1 MPSDQFATGYRN
13 RASHMPNNYQY
24 HHHRRRDR
32 DFPPPSSTTHRRPN
46 FVIELCSQYS
56 DHNSYNRHEIVTLMG
71 KFTCDPDDFFIYEKG
86 VVAGRFFYQQW
97 PNALETIV
105 YLWEALLDGGLS
117 FMPRL
122 RQNLIVPSD
131 TEELNSRLRVL
142 FSQRIKGFKEGGL
155 VKKWEKRLEQVS
167 NEIAKIDVLLRKPRK
182 YAEHMELSKKKQ
194 GFAREK
200 LLIGKRIGEFKSGM
214 ECILDYVNGKVFDS
228 SDVKVLKLKGNIVWS
243 KIHWLI
249 KRECRRLDDG
259 LPIYADRKDIIWQI
273 HCQQVGSFFSLIILN
288 HVIYLPD
295 YLLCE
300 MMLQVMVL
308 VGETG
313 SGKSTQLVQFLTD
326 SEIAANNSI
335 VCTQPR
341 KLAATS
347 LATRVQEETRGCSD
361 DTSVTCSPTYS
372 SLQFDS
378 KVIYTT
384 DHCLLQHYMT
394 DKNLSAISCIIVDE
408 AHERSLNTDLLLALI
423 KDLLHRRSDLRLV
436 IMSATADSDQLSK
449 YFFACPTFHVVGRTF
464 PVDVKYVNTTFHSD
478 SGSGSNSNSGL
489 VPGYVSDVVRT
500 VGEIHWNEGPGTV
513 LAFLTSQMEVEWACE
528 QFKVT
533 SIVALP
539 LHGKLSNE
547 EQYRVYQN
555 YPDKRKVI
563 FSTNLAETSLTIPGV
578 KYVVDSGMVKESRFE
593 PTTGTNVLR
602 VSRVSQSSANQR
614 AGRAGRTEPGK
625 CFRLYS
631 ESDFRSMALHQE
643 PEIRQVN
650 LGIAVLRILAL
661 GIRDV
666 NTFDFID
673 APSDSAIETA
683 IKNLVQLGAV
693 VIDNGV
699 HKLTKDGR
707 MLVQLGIEPRLGKM
721 ILKCFEHRLGRE
733 GVVLAAVMA
742 NSSSIFCRVGKEED
756 KQKSDC
762 YKVQFCHPGGDLF
775 TLLSVYRSW
784 ERIPRERRNQWCW
797 DNSINAKSMRRCQ
810 EAVIEIENCLQNE
823 LNIIIPTYWHWNPES
838 ELDSEYNKILRDV
851 ILSALSENIAM
862 YSGNDYLGYEVAST
876 GAHVHLHPSCSLL
889 IFNERPNW
897 VVFGEI
903 IAMPNQYLVCV
914 TAVNFE
920 SLHALS
926 PPEFNISQIDR
937 RKLQSN
943 VLTGF
948 GSTFLKRFCGKGNSS
963 LKHLLSQIKDAVKDD
978 RIGLEV
984 NVDRNE
990 LEIFASIEHV
1000 AEVTE
1005 FVKASLDREEK
1016 WLQNE
1021 CIEKLL
1027 FSGRHT
1033 CPVALFG
1040 AGGEIKHLELDK
1052 KCLTVDVSVSGVS
1065 DFEEKE
1071 LLSFIEAQFSGE
1083 ICAVHRVNQ
1092 DSGEKWGRV
1101 TFLTPEAAENAVK
1114 SSNVEFRG
1122 GSMTVVA
1129 SRHGGENKFSSLQAA
1144 VKAKVSWPRRR
1155 NRGIAFVKCEKAD
1168 DIPAIVEDFSM
1179 MLIRGRSIRCRPSSK
1194 SDDSVMLF
1202 GLEND
1207 IFENELFDVLKAAT
1221 TRNFLEIFLP
1231 RGMVVQQPPIETLE
1245 DALLREIRAF
1255 MPVGN
1260 HNNNN
1265 NNRLNECVRVHI
1277 FPPELADYFTK
1288 AEISFDGSLHLEAA
1302 RALEQID
1309 GKPLPGCQSWQKMKS
1324 QQLFHSTV
1332 SCSASV
1338 YTVIKDPLHLLLKKL
1353 ELQKGAKF
1361 FFDKNDNG
1369 SYRVKISA
1377 KATKIMAESRRPLEE
1392 LMNGKTITDPRLTA
1406 PILQLILSRE
1416 GYAIQKSIQR
1426 ETATYFLIDRHNQTI
1441 RIFGPLTNIDR
1452 AQNRFINAL
1461 VTLHETKQLDVRL
1474 RGPDFPPD
1482 LMKKVVEKFGPDL
1495 HGLKLKFPGSD
1506 FTLNTRHH
1514 TISIRGSKEVKQNVE
1529 ETIRDIVNT
1538 SMPQSQSQSQSQTA
1552 SCPICLCEVED
1563 SFRLESCGH
1572 EFCRMCLIEQC
1583 ESAIK
1588 SHSGFPL
1595 ICAHENCPAMI
1606 FMADLRS
1613 LLAAEKLEELFRASL
1628 GSFVGSSNGKYRY
1641 CPSPDCPSV
1650 YQVAADDGGGG
1661 RAFVCGACSVE
1672 TCTRCHLEYHP
1683 FLSCE
1688 KYKEYKRDPDMSLK
1702 EWMRGKEDVR
1712 VCPSCGFAIEKI
1724 DGCNHMECRC
1734 GRHICWVCLELFNS
1748 SGECYRHLS
1757 SVHHAN
1763 EGLVI

>member
-1 MPSDQFATGYRN
+1 MRSDQFAPGYRN
-13 RASHMPNNYQY
+13 RASYMANNWSFDQY

-32 DFPPPSSTTHRRPN
+32 DCPPPSSTIRRRPN
-46 FVIELCSQYS
+46 FVIELCSQNN
-56 DHNSYNRHEIVTLMG
+56 DHNTYNRHEIVTLMG

-105 YLWEALLDGGLS
+105 YLWEVLLNGGLS

-131 TEELNSRLRVL
+131 TEEYNSRLRVL
-142 FSQRIKGFKEGGL
+142 FSERIKRFIEGEL
-155 VKKWEKRLEQVS
+155 VKTWEKKLDQVS
-167 NEIAKIDVLLRKPRK
+167 NEIAKIDGLLRKPKK
-182 YAEHMELSKKKQ
+182 YVTHMELSKKKE
-194 GFAREK
+194 GFVREK

-214 ECILDYVNGKVFDS
+214 ECILDYVNGKVIDS

-259 LPIYADRKDIIWQI
+259 LPIYADRKEIIWQI
-273 HCQQVGSFFSLIILN
+273 HCQQAL
-288 HVIYLPD
+288 
-295 YLLCE
+295 
-300 MMLQVMVL
+300 VL

-326 SEIAANNSI
+326 SEVAANKSI

-341 KLAATS
+341 KLAAMS
-347 LATRVQEETRGCSD
+347 LATRVQEETRGCLED
-361 DTSVTCSPTYS
+361 NSVICSPTYS

-378 KVIYTT
+378 RVIYTT
-384 DHCLLQHYMT
+384 DHCLLQHYMN
-394 DKNLSAISCIIVDE
+394 DKNFSSISCIIVDE

-423 KDLLHRRSDLRLV
+423 KDLLHRRSDLRLI

-449 YFFACPTFHVVGRTF
+449 YFFGCGTFHVVGRTF
-464 PVDVKYVNTTFHSD
+464 PVDIKYIHSHSHSD
-478 SGSGSNSNSGL
+478 SGFIPN
-489 VPGYVSDVVRT
+489 YVSDVVRT
-500 VGEIHWNEGPGTV
+500 VGEIHRNEGPGTI

-528 QFKVT
+528 QFKLMST
-533 SIVALP
+533 VALP
-539 LHGKLSNE
+539 LHGKLSHD
-547 EQYRVYQN
+547 EQHRVYLD

-578 KYVVDSGMVKESRFE
+578 KYVVDSGMVKESRYE

-602 VSRVSQSSANQR
+602 VSQVSQSSANQR

-625 CFRLYS
+625 CYRLYS
-631 ESDFRSMALHQE
+631 EADFKSMPFHQE

-661 GIRDV
+661 GIHDV

-673 APSDSAIETA
+673 APSDSAIESA
-683 IKNLVQLGAV
+683 IKNLVQLGAIV
-693 VIDNGV
+693 FENGV

-707 MLVQLGIEPRLGKM
+707 MLVKLGIEPRLGKM

-742 NSSSIFCRVGKEED
+742 NSSSIFCRVGREED

-775 TLLSVYRSW
+775 TLLSVYRNW
-784 ERIPRERRNQWCW
+784 EQIPREKRNQWCW

-823 LNIIIPTYWHWNPES
+823 LNIIIPTYWHWTPES
-838 ELDSEYNKILRDV
+838 NSKSEYDNILRDV
-851 ILSALSENIAM
+851 ILSALAENIAM
-862 YSGNDYLGYEVAST
+862 YSGNDNLGYQVAST
-876 GAHVHLHPSCSLL
+876 GTHVHLHPSCSLL
-889 IFNERPNW
+889 IFNERPDW

-914 TAVNFE
+914 SAVNFE
-920 SLHALS
+920 SLHTLS

-937 RKLQSN
+937 RKLQSK

-948 GSTFLKRFCGKGNSS
+948 GSTLLKRFCGKANSS
-963 LKHLLSQIKDAVKDD
+963 LKHLLSQIRDVVKDD

-984 NVDRNE
+984 SVDRNE
-990 LEIFASIEHV
+990 VHIFASTEHMDRV
-1000 AEVTE
+1000 FE
-1005 FVKASLDREEK
+1005 FINAALEREMK
-1016 WLQNE
+1016 WLENE
-1021 CIEKLL
+1021 CIEKTL

-1033 CPVALFG
+1033 SSPVALFG

-1052 KCLTVDVSVSGVS
+1052 KCLTVDILVSCSS
-1065 DFEEKE
+1065 DVEEKE
-1071 LLSFIEAQFSGE
+1071 LLSLLETRFSGK
-1083 ICAVHRVNQ
+1083 ICSVHRFPFPGAT
-1092 DSGEKWGRV
+1092 DKMEKWGRV
-1101 TFLTPEAAENAVK
+1101 TFLTPEAAENAIK
-1114 SSNVEFRG
+1114 LSTIDIPG
-1122 GSMTVVA
+1122 GLLTIVP
-1129 SRHGGENKFSSLQAA
+1129 SRHGGENKFLTFPA
-1144 VKAKVSWPRRR
+1144 VKAKISWPRRR
-1155 NRGIAFVKCEKAD
+1155 NRGIAFVKCESPD
-1168 DIPAIVEDFSM
+1168 DIPAIIQDFSM
-1179 MLIRGRSIRCRPSSK
+1179 AFIRGRSIRCKPSMK
-1194 SDDSVMLF
+1194 SNDSVMLV
-1202 GLEND
+1202 GIDND
-1207 IFENELFDVLKAAT
+1207 IFEAELFDELRSAT
-1221 TRNFLEIFLP
+1221 NRNIVDIYLP
-1231 RGMVVQQPPIETLE
+1231 RGMIIQDPSIVALE
-1245 DALLREIRAF
+1245 EALLREIRAF

-1260 HNNNN
+1260 
-1265 NNRLNECVRVHI
+1265 NNRNECVGVHI
-1277 FPPELADYFTK
+1277 FEPELADYFMK

-1302 RALEQID
+1302 KALEQID
-1309 GKPLPGCQSWQKMKS
+1309 GKALSGCQPWQKMKS

-1338 YTVIKDPLHLLLKKL
+1338 YMVIKDQLHSLLKHL
-1353 ELQKGAKF
+1353 ELRNGAKF
-1361 FFDKNDNG
+1361 LFDKNDNG

-1392 LMNGKTITDPRLTA
+1392 LMNGKTVSDPRLTT
-1406 PILQLILSRE
+1406 PILQLVLSRE
-1416 GYAIQKSIQR
+1416 GFAIQKSIQR
-1426 ETATYFLIDRHNQTI
+1426 ETGTYFLFDRHNQSI

-1452 AQNRFINAL
+1452 AQNRFVNAL
-1461 VTLHETKQLDVRL
+1461 VTLHETKQLDIHL

-1482 LMKKVVEKFGPDL
+1482 LMKKVVGKFGPDL
-1495 HGLKLKFPGSD
+1495 HGLKEKFPGSD

-1514 TISIRGSKEVKQNVE
+1514 TISVRGNKELKQNVE
-1529 ETIRDIVNT
+1529 ETIHHLVKT
-1538 SMPQSQSQSQSQTA
+1538 SPDAESQSQAA
-1552 SCPICLCEVED
+1552 SCPICLCDVED
-1563 SFRLESCGH
+1563 GFRLEKCGH
-1572 EFCRMCLIEQC
+1572 EFCRMCLMEQC

-1588 SHSGFPL
+1588 SHSGFPM

-1606 FMADLRS
+1606 LTVDLRS

-1628 GSFVGSSNGKYRY
+1628 SSFVGSSAGKYKY

-1650 YQVAADDGGGG
+1650 YRVAMKEGGGG
-1661 RAFVCGACSVE
+1661 QPFVCGACSVE

-1683 FLSCE
+1683 FLSCD
-1688 KYKEYKRDPDMSLK
+1688 KYLEFKRDPDMSLK

-1712 VCPSCGFAIEKI
+1712 VCPSCGFTIEKI
-1724 DGCNHMECRC
+1724 EGCNHMECRC
-1734 GRHICWVCLELFNS
+1734 GRHICWVCLEVFNN

-1757 SVHHAN
+1757 TVHHAN
-1763 EGLVI
+1763 EGLVVI